1 MWHVHKFSR
10 HVQAW
15 SERHVQGM
23 FQTCSDLFENSPDMS
38 KHVPIWV
45 RGIARLEV
53 ELCQTWPWH
62 GHFWNFRALTSLEE
76 DLCKAGQH
84 LWQNPQCPPLS
95 WLLCWLGSPSPF
107 PWQSVPWP
115 TICLA
120 FIVGSY
126 SQYLG
131 SCYHC
136 TWGVWGTLGV
146 VTSTSLNL
154 RPGTL
159 EATLSFMSSNCMSFL
174 LPSSTCAPGWRT
186 ASFPPPGSWWQP
198 PPFEAGAWLLC

>member
-1 MWHVHKFSR
+1 MIIIIESTK
-10 HVQAW
+10 
-15 SERHVQGM
+15 
-23 FQTCSDLFENSPDMS
+23 
-38 KHVPIWV
+38 
-45 RGIARLEV
+45 
-53 ELCQTWPWH
+53 
-62 GHFWNFRALTSLEE
+62 FWNLIQETKKSTWIFVQSWKTY
-76 DLCKAGQH
+76 CFQQH

-146 VTSTSLNL
+146 VTSTSLDL

-186 ASFPPPGSWWQP
+186 ASFSPPGSWWQP
-198 PPFEAGAWLLC
+198 PPFQTGAWLWC